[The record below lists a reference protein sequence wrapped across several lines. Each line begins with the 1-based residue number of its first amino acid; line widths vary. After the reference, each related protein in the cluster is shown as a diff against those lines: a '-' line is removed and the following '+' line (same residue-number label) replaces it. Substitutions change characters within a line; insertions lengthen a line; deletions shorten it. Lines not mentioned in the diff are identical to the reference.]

1 MNILDGQYFLLEEML
16 KLLILNNL
24 FITLLKIFLQLFERF
39 ELQLSCIGGGAF
51 EENQE
56 TSCQVYNDHDHD
68 DDNNDDFSDGDG
80 DGLNGGVGDDDGLS
94 ESDRW

>member
-1 MNILDGQYFLLEEML
+1 M
-16 KLLILNNL
+16 
-24 FITLLKIFLQLFERF
+24 
-39 ELQLSCIGGGAF
+39 SCIGGGAF

-68 DDNNDDFSDGDG
+68 DDNNNDFSD
-80 DGLNGGVGDDDGLS
+80 GDDDGLS